1 MQKRAC
7 NYNFSFIYLGNK
19 NNPTVLTIQNK
30 NDILLTNFPGHNPK
44 IRFDGSGG
52 IMMNKVNRVE
62 IRGFEIVGPNNGI
75 TKSEAMEV
83 FRNTYIL
90 SLINLSSFAK
100 GVDIKMLI
108 DAYLLAWFF
117 IFNNKPYLFL

>member
-1 MQKRAC
+1 MEIIKITNLVQAG
-7 NYNFSFIYLGNK
+7 NYKPNLCKKELAMNFSFIYLGNK
-19 NNPTVLTIQNK
+19 NNPAVLTIQNK

-83 FRNTYIL
+83 FRNTYL
-90 SLINLSSFAK
+90 YFHELIY
-100 GVDIKMLI
+100 M
-108 DAYLLAWFF
+108 YL
-117 IFNNKPYLFL
+117 P

>member
-19 NNPTVLTIQNK
+19 NNPTVLTIQNR

-62 IRGFEIVGPNNGI
+62 IRGFEIVGPNNDI

-83 FRNTYIL
+83 
-90 SLINLSSFAK
+90 LIHL
-100 GVDIKMLI
+100 
-108 DAYLLAWFF
+108 YL
-117 IFNNKPYLFL
+117 P